1 MFLDFV
7 AVAIV
12 VSGLQFLA
20 CIYLASLMQ
29 RS

>member
-1 MFLDFV
+1 MLFDFV
-7 AVAIV
+7 AIAIV

-29 RS
+29 QS